1 MEVHHKIKSVI
12 MFLRV
17 MLFDFLAPINRMLTV
32 IIRTRASVKKT
43 TIIVYSD
50 ANSGRIMNGHIF
62 SQLCYISM

>member
-17 MLFDFLAPINRMLTV
+17 MLFDFLAPINRMLIV

-50 ANSGRIMNGHIF
+50 AN
-62 SQLCYISM
+62 